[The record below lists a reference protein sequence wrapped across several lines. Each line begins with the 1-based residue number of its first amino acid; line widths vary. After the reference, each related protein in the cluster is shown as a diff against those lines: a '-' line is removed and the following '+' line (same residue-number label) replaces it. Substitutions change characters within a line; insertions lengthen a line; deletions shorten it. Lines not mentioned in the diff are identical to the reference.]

1 MKEYAFGDEKENGRV
16 FARRRLYEKATDIAR
31 ELGGWLLRGLW
42 FPLLICLVLALM
54 TVDLGSA
61 NRWINVYKTTSFLAL
76 FIAPPL
82 LVISTVYALI
92 DRR

>member
-1 MKEYAFGDEKENGRV
+1 MKEYAFGDERENGRV
-16 FARRRLYEKATDIAR
+16 FARRRFYEKATDIAG
-31 ELGGWLLRGLW
+31 EWGSLLLRGLW

-54 TVDLGSA
+54 TVDLGSDR
-61 NRWINVYKTTSFLAL
+61 RWIYLYRTTSFLAL

-82 LVISTVYALI
+82 FLIGRVYAFI